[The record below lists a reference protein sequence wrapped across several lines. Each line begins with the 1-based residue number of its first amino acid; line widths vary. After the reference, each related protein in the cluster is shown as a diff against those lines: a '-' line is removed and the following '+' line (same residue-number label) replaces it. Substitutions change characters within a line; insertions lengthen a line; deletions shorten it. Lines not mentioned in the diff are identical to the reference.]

1 MVYNPNYTPIIAEFN
16 RKHDDNPWDFGWI
29 PILYILKSQFVG
41 ENMFN
46 SQFCYQLV
54 NIQIAIEHGHW
65 NSGFTY

>member
-46 SQFCYQLV
+46 SQFCSQLV
-54 NIQIAIEHGHW
+54 NIQIAIEHGHR

>member
-1 MVYNPNYTPIIAEFN
+1 
-16 RKHDDNPWDFGWI
+16 
-29 PILYILKSQFVG
+29 
-41 ENMFN
+41 MFN